1 MKIAVTSQNF
11 TTVTGHAG
19 MARRFIVFSRAAD
32 SAPAEVARLDLAPE
46 MAFHG
51 FAGGPH
57 PLDGVD
63 AIVTESAGS
72 GFVRKMQERGIR
84 VVMTH
89 QSDPLT
95 AVADILAGRSD
106 TPAAGADGAP
116 APNAACGCN
125 CGDGH

>member
-11 TTVTGHAG
+11 TTLTGHAG
-19 MARRFIVFSRAAD
+19 MARRFLLFAGTAD
-32 SAPAEVARLDLAPE
+32 SAPAEVGRIDLAPDLV
-46 MAFHG
+46 FHG

-84 VVMTH
+84 VVMTR
-89 QSDPLT
+89 QSDPAA
-95 AVADILAGRSD
+95 AVADVLAGRID
-106 TPAAGADGAP
+106 GPADAG
-116 APNAACGCN
+116 CGCT
-125 CGDGH
+125 CGGHHH